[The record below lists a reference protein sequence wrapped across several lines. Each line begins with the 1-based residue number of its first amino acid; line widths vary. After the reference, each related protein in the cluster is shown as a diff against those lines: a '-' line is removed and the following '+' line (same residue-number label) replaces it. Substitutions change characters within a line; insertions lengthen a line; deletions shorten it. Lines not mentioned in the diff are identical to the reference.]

1 MDESE
6 FGAVS
11 SVEVVVVGQIGRDV
25 VLRVDRQ
32 PEADGSIP
40 VQERMEV
47 LGGKGANQ
55 AIGLRQLGVRAGLVA
70 VAGADD
76 GEALI
81 RQLETDGVDAS
92 AVIRRGRSALLL
104 DVVDGDGTR
113 RLFEHVPEAT
123 LLTADDVRRGAAV
136 GLLDHADTMC
146 IQLQQPASATLAAAE
161 LARER
166 SLRIV
171 LDGAAT
177 QHVRAL
183 LHLANVVRADAP
195 EAELLTGRTLHT
207 VDAARAAAEELLS
220 AGPDLVVLTVA
231 GQGEMVVWPSGA
243 EFIPLRDVTVV
254 DRTGAGDAFIAA
266 LVSGLRDG
274 LGPAAAADLGSQA
287 AARTVG
293 HLGGRPDLGGLTA
306 APEHTSPGH

>member
-1 MDESE
+1 MEASAR
-6 FGAVS
+6 GAAS
-11 SVEVVVVGQIGRDV
+11 PVEVVVVGQLGRDV
-25 VLRVDRQ
+25 VLRVDRH
-32 PEADGSIP
+32 PEADGSAD
-40 VQERMEV
+40 VRDRVEV

-55 AIGLRQLGVRAGLVA
+55 AIGLQQLGVRAGLIA
-70 VAGADD
+70 VAGEED
-76 GEALI
+76 GEELI
-81 RQLETDGVDAS
+81 RQLEADGVTA
-92 AVIRRGRSALLL
+92 AGVVRRGRSALLV
-104 DVVDGDGTR
+104 DIVDGDGSR
-113 RLFEHVPEAT
+113 RLYEHVPESSLVTVADLERAT
-123 LLTADDVRRGAAV
+123 AA

-146 IQLQQPASATLAAAE
+146 IQLQQPPAVTLAAAE
-161 LARER
+161 LARAR

-195 EAELLTGRTLHT
+195 EAELLTGRALHT

-243 EFIPLRDVTVV
+243 EFIPLRDVPVV

-266 LVSGLRDG
+266 LVTGLRDG
-274 LGPAAAADLGSQA
+274 LGPAAAADLGSRA

-293 HLGGRPDLGGLTA
+293 NLGGRPDLGGLA
-306 APEHTSPGH
+306 AAR